1 MHVHGGG
8 FVAMSSSSHQ
18 NYTRVWANSLEIPVF
33 SIDYRLSPSSK
44 FPDALNDVWQ
54 VYYWLFEQ
62 GSKHLGF
69 TIKEIVLAGDSAGG
83 NLIAALTILCIKK
96 KYKMPLALLMSYP
109 APYVSPKK
117 FVPSLLLSLDD
128 ILLPSKFLQFALSAY
143 TQGVELDAATNELM
157 SPLIAPAETLSQF
170 PQTMI

>member
-1 MHVHGGG
+1 
-8 FVAMSSSSHQ
+8 
-18 NYTRVWANSLEIPVF
+18 
-33 SIDYRLSPSSK
+33 
-44 FPDALNDVWQ
+44 
-54 VYYWLFEQ
+54 
-62 GSKHLGF
+62 
-69 TIKEIVLAGDSAGG
+69 
-83 NLIAALTILCIKK
+83 
-96 KYKMPLALLMSYP
+96 MPLALLMSYP